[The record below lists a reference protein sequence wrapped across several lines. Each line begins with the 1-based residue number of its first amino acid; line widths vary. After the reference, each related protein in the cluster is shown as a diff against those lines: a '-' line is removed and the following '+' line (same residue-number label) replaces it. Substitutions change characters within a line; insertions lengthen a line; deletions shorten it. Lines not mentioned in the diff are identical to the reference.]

1 MKRSAMG
8 VNEAPTSDPQLER
21 PAIVADAV
29 STARSSVVVSVSFL
43 LANVFGGVLALLIA
57 LIVGEGPETDGF
69 LAAYS
74 AYLTFLLFGSTLR
87 IALVPLLGSTA
98 DEEGFRHRAGRT
110 VGRLVVAGAVMS
122 GGLAA
127 SSPLLGRVL
136 VPGAPSSAQVTAA
149 VSMAILAVAAWCQIW
164 AAALSA
170 VLAASRRFGAS
181 AALYAGSSA
190 GTVVVAALLM
200 TLFGVVGAAVAVLG
214 SALILVGGH
223 VLYLRR
229 FGFAVSPPWR
239 AAFQGAT
246 WRLVVRAAAGASVPI
261 AFQICLSI
269 TLAAVSDRPG
279 AVTGYAYGY
288 FIAVTISGVT
298 SSTLG
303 LTTMPQLVQA
313 LRDDDGGVTR
323 RFGVMRNYLNTVAPF
338 SVFLYLPLAAGYA
351 SFGRPFLDAVLHGS
365 LQPDTI
371 DLLWDVSR
379 VFMLMA
385 LGWAVLAPV
394 TTLALSLEMFGGIAL
409 VSAVVVAVQALL
421 VAVASTHGPITVAGA
436 HALSGTLLVVLVL
449 ALVFRREAIR
459 ALIPALARCLPAGAF
474 ALVFPALALA
484 GLASN
489 VALAALGLIL
499 GAALYLGLAVTLWP
513 SVGGRAV
520 RLLLSG
526 T

>member
-1 MKRSAMG
+1 MRTRP
-8 VNEAPTSDPQLER
+8 VEANNTPPAGARLDRT
-21 PAIVADAV
+21 AIVAEGT

-87 IALVPLLGSTA
+87 IALVPLLGATS
-98 DEEGFRHRAGRT
+98 DEESFRRGAMQT

-122 GGLAA
+122 GGLAVL
-127 SSPLLGRVL
+127 SPLLGRVL
-136 VPGAPSSAQVTAA
+136 VPGAPSSAQLTAA
-149 VSMAILAVAAWCQIW
+149 VSVAILAVAAWCQIW

-190 GTVVVAALLM
+190 GTVAVAAVLM
-200 TLFGVVGAAVAVLG
+200 ALFGVVGAAVAVLG

-229 FGFAVSPPWR
+229 FGFAVSPRWR
-239 AAFQGAT
+239 VAFQGTT
-246 WRLVVRAAAGASVPI
+246 WRLVALAAAGASVPI
-261 AFQICLSI
+261 AFQINLSI
-269 TLAAVSDRPG
+269 ALAAVSQRPG

-313 LRDDDGGVTR
+313 LRDSEGAVTR
-323 RFGVMRNYLNTVAPF
+323 RFSVMRNYLNTVSPM

-351 SFGRPFLDAVLHGS
+351 SFGRPFLDGVLQGS
-365 LQPDTI
+365 LRPDTI

-379 VFMLMA
+379 VFALMA

-409 VSAVVVAVQALL
+409 VSAVVVAVQTLL
-421 VAVASTHGPITVAGA
+421 LTIASTRGPITVAAA

-449 ALVFRREAIR
+449 VLVFERDAVR
-459 ALIPALARCLPAGAF
+459 AGLPALWRCLPAGAF
-474 ALVFPALALA
+474 ALVFPALAQA
-484 GLASN
+484 GFAGS
-489 VALAALGLIL
+489 VALATLGLML
-499 GAALYLGLAVTLWP
+499 GAALYLALAITLWP